1 MSRHELWR
9 RMRKSYFFVIGS
21 VLVIAIIVLSLVS
34 PWIAPHD
41 PTKLNLAMRLSSPDW
56 FSKGWDGYILGTD
69 ALGQDILSRLM
80 IGSRVSLMISFTVV
94 FATAIIGTVL
104 GIVSGFFGGI
114 VDTIIMRI
122 SDIQVSIPPMILAIA
137 VMAVLGN
144 TTANLIGVLIFT
156 RWVQYARVVRSNVM
170 AVRKMDYINASTV
183 LGSSKIRIMFTQ
195 ILPNVLT
202 QLIIVMS
209 QEFGRTI
216 MTESSLS
223 FLGLGVPAPAPSWG
237 VMIADGREYLATSP
251 WVIIAPGV
259 TLMIAVLAFNFLGD
273 GVRDVL
279 DPKNKN

>member
-9 RMRKSYFFVIGS
+9 RMRKSHFFVIGS
-21 VLVIAIIVLSLVS
+21 ILVILILFISLIS

-41 PTKLNLAMRLSSPDW
+41 PVKLSLANRLSSPDW
-56 FSKGWDGYILGTD
+56 FSKGTDGYILGTD
-69 ALGQDILSRLM
+69 ALGQDLLSRLM
-80 IGSRVSLMISFTVV
+80 IGSRVSLTISFTVV
-94 FATAIIGTVL
+94 FATAIIGTML
-104 GIVSGFFGGI
+104 GIISGFFGGI
-114 VDTIIMRI
+114 VDTVIMRI

-144 TTANLIGVLIFT
+144 STANLIGVLIFT

-170 AVRKMDYINASTV
+170 SVRKMDYINASV
-183 LGSSKIRIMFTQ
+183 ALGSSKVRIMFTQ

-237 VMIADGREYLATSP
+237 VMIADGREYLATAP
-251 WVIIAPGV
+251 WVVIAPGV